1 MNSILIPQSPIPQQD
16 ELLAVDIE
24 VALAEYRNV
33 FNNEYAHLPEIALR
47 YLFLLITANKPM
59 EDVQRF
65 ANQMRLEL
73 NEQRLDRLTASAF
86 EISIT
91 HDH

>member
-1 MNSILIPQSPIPQQD
+1 MNTFQLPQSPIPQQD
-16 ELLAVDIE
+16 ELLHVDIE

-47 YLFLLITANKPM
+47 YLFLMITAHKPM
-59 EDVQRF
+59 EDIQRF

-73 NEQRLDRLTASAF
+73 NIQRLDRLKASAF
-86 EISIT
+86 ELNVE
-91 HDH
+91 H

>member
-1 MNSILIPQSPIPQQD
+1 MNTFQLPQSPIPQQD
-16 ELLAVDIE
+16 ELLHVDIE

-47 YLFLLITANKPM
+47 YLFLMITAHKPM
-59 EDVQRF
+59 EDIQRF

-73 NEQRLDRLTASAF
+73 NIQRLDRLKASAF
-86 EISIT
+86 ELSIE
-91 HDH
+91 H

>member
-1 MNSILIPQSPIPQQD
+1 MNIIPFPQPPIPQQD
-16 ELLAVDIE
+16 ELLHVDMD

-47 YLFLLITANKPM
+47 YLFLMITAHKPM
-59 EDVQRF
+59 EDIELF

-73 NEQRLDRLTASAF
+73 NNQRLDRLKASAF
-86 EISIT
+86 ELNVE
-91 HDH
+91 H